1 MGMSLKM
8 RDRMWGSYVVRFSRG
23 DQVRSLD
30 RSRDERE
37 RSGSAEGKINISKA
51 RGHRRGQKNGRKEE
65 KRLYSSGSGSGHW
78 TADSGHKGGADEPRV
93 GNPSKSGASPGATAG
108 CLFYL
113 PDSPIASGKK
123 ERDPRI
129 IGAGMVAI
137 YDIHGIWIVTV
148 RGMLDR
154 YAHDQLTNPTPADYE
169 MCDLAG

>member
-1 MGMSLKM
+1 MGMSLEM

-23 DQVRSLD
+23 NQVRSLD

-37 RSGSAEGKINISKA
+37 RSGSAEGETRINISKA
-51 RGHRRGQKNGRKEE
+51 RGHRRGQKIGRKEE
-65 KRLYSSGSGSGHW
+65 KRLYTLGAQAQATGHW
-78 TADSGHKGGADEPRV
+78 TADGGHKGGGADEPRV

-108 CLFYL
+108 QSPLQTACLSTGEIRL
-113 PDSPIASGKK
+113 NHIDEGGVSSRG
-123 ERDPRI
+123 
-129 IGAGMVAI
+129 V
-137 YDIHGIWIVTV
+137 WIVTV